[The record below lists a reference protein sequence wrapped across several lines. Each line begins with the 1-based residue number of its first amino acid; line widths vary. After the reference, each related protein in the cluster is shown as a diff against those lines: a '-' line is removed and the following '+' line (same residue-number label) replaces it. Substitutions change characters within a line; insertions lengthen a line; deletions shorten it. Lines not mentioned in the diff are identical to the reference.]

1 MIETLAFDC
10 FVDTFLMRISRLFNE
25 TTTSLSNSEDGW
37 GTFTYGWSMNTNYWF
52 YRNIKECNYYI
63 QNHRAHDIV
72 SWLNNLKNL
81 QGIRVITN
89 YCIWGVNHQDL
100 IMPSIENVKAAVI
113 VADSFKQRCLHLSS
127 NRLEYYINLHD
138 FNYLKAIRVTLLLLF

>member
-1 MIETLAFDC
+1 MRLPPAYQIQKMAEGLLLMVDQWILIIDSIE
-10 FVDTFLMRISRLFNE
+10 ISK
-25 TTTSLSNSEDGW
+25 SA
-37 GTFTYGWSMNTNYWF
+37 
-52 YRNIKECNYYI
+52 IIYI
-63 QNHRAHDIV
+63 QNYRAHDIV

-127 NRLEYYINLHD
+127 NWLEYYINLHD